1 MTLRDVVDGFVVV
14 EAGETF
20 TGLKRDK
27 VFDQHPEFAP
37 YNINYVFLD
46 KLPGVNAWE
55 NEYYQRNQIMQGI
68 KMADQDDLIL
78 ISDTDEI
85 PNPNAIRQDDFA
97 IYKQKL
103 YYYYANCLQN
113 QIWYGTIG
121 VKKKFIDTPQQI
133 RDRRGTLVNV
143 VDNGGWH
150 YSFLGGYERIKN
162 KLHSFSEQQVN
173 TPDVNNEANIKK
185 CLETGED
192 IFHRDS
198 PEFQKRFTNIE
209 DSDHYVLKEWLK
221 IYPYMAK

>member
-1 MTLRDVVDGFVVV
+1 MTLSDVVDGFVVV

-20 TGLKRDK
+20 TGLKRDR
-27 VFDQHPEFAP
+27 VFDQHPEFVP
-37 YNINYVFLD
+37 YNINYIFLD

-85 PNPNAIRQDDFA
+85 PNPSAIRQDDFA
-97 IYKQKL
+97 IYKQQL

-150 YSFLGGYERIKN
+150 YSFLGGYERIRN

-173 TPDVNNEANIKK
+173 TPAVNNETNIKK

-192 IFHRDS
+192 IFHRES